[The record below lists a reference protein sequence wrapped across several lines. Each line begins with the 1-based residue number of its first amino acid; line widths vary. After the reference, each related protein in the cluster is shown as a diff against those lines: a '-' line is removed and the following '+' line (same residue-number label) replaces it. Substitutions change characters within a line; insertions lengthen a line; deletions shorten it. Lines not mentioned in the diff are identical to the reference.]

1 MKVASL
7 TSALLSTKG
16 SAAPTAKTPAPEA
29 THPEST
35 HVDVTHPDVAR
46 NVEFLHKPLR
56 PQSAVV
62 DAAAPRVARP
72 GVTRVSL
79 RLQTTRHMR
88 LRLAAAHLGR
98 SNQALMLSAIDY
110 YIDNVLPPLLANH
123 CACAEQGW
131 APEGTCCGA
140 LGLGRTHPNAH
151 PDYPQ

>member
-16 SAAPTAKTPAPEA
+16 SAAPTAKTPAPEVA
-29 THPEST
+29 RPE
-35 HVDVTHPDVAR
+35 VTHEVTH
-46 NVEFLHKPLR
+46 NVEFLHKPLQ
-56 PQSAVV
+56 PQRSVV
-62 DAAAPRVARP
+62 NAAAPRVARP

-140 LGLGRTHPNAH
+140 LGLGRTHPDAH